1 MGECGFGAAS
11 RVRTMSVLK
20 RPAWLSRER
29 RVPCGR
35 CAWCPSGWKK
45 ARELDVPSG
54 EIGLVHG
61 EPAEFRFFSS
71 AVRKEDQPGTV
82 LERWSEDELTETA
95 PLTATLPA
103 DESVDEPYVPVRF
116 QSRITELGM
125 FELWCVS
132 TTSEGRWKLEFNVRE
147 DGED

>member
-1 MGECGFGAAS
+1 MEEGTA
-11 RVRTMSVLK
+11 T
-20 RPAWLSRER
+20 
-29 RVPCGR
+29 
-35 CAWCPSGWKK
+35 
-45 ARELDVPSG
+45 DVPSS

-71 AVRKEDQPGTV
+71 PVRKQDQPGDV
-82 LERWSEDELTETA
+82 LDHFDEDELTETA

-103 DESVDEPYVPVRF
+103 DEAVEEPYVPVRF

-132 TTSEGRWKLEFNVRE
+132 TQSEGRWKLEFNVRE
-147 DGED
+147 DSED